1 MNEKRLIVSPLF
13 KDFLSDN
20 DDLIISQILYD
31 LRINPNST
39 DKFNFL
45 SPHGEDEIIVSPN
58 SEDWNEETFDWE
70 TRPIK
75 NPIRVGRVIS
85 KLLRFNNY
93 DKIKDSEIETF
104 VNRWKSY
111 FNKENIKYE
120 IVQGEA
126 IRFWYSEENYYKVE
140 GSHLD
145 QSCMSYRKC
154 SSFFDIYVE
163 NPNVCQMLIL
173 KDQNNKLLSRA
184 LLWTD
189 TEGHKILDRIYYA
202 NNKCLGLTHKWAE
215 ENIPGVII
223 YDKDFTKYS
232 PINTKIKLDNW
243 KFKEYP
249 YVDTFTYLNWFTGEL
264 NSCVRNINSETT
276 PIILLRTTNGEFEP
290 SGWKWVFSK
299 KLNNFV
305 DRDEVRWNGE
315 DYIPLTKVEKFLN
328 KIKELIGF

>member
-31 LRINPNST
+31 LRINPGST

-58 SEDWNEETFDWE
+58 SRDFDEETFDWE

-93 DKIKDSEIETF
+93 KIKDSEIETF

-120 IVQGEA
+120 IVQGED

-140 GSHLD
+140 GSQLN
-145 QSCMSYRKC
+145 QSCMSPSKC
-154 SSFFDIYVE
+154 SPFFDIYVE

-189 TEGHKILDRIYYA
+189 IEGHKILDRIYYV
-202 NNKCLGLTHKWAE
+202 NNKCLGLTYKWAE

-223 YDKDFTKYS
+223 YDKDFSKYS
-232 PINTKIKLDNW
+232 PVNTKIKLNNW
-243 KFKEYP
+243 KFKKYP
-249 YVDTFTYLNWFTGEL
+249 YVDTFAYLNWFTGEL
-264 NSCVRNINSETT
+264 SSYSINFNINET
-276 PIILLRTTNGEFEP
+276 PIILLRATGGDYDAL
-290 SGWKWVFSK
+290 GWKWVFSK
-299 KLNNFV
+299 VLDNFV
-305 DRDEVRWNGE
+305 DSDEVRWNGQ